1 MLIFKPWCEIILL
14 LSITFKMLFNI
25 ASLDILLDIIMTQTE
40 FIVRRFS
47 SIDQGYQAA
56 VYAGN

>member
-1 MLIFKPWCEIILL
+1 
-14 LSITFKMLFNI
+14 MLFNI